1 MLIFVTNKINMKT
14 KFEKFQET
22 TNYQLILFGSALFG
36 IAVAVVT
43 VGLSILYLIGC

>member
-1 MLIFVTNKINMKT
+1 MKT

-36 IAVAVVT
+36 IAVAIVT

>member
-1 MLIFVTNKINMKT
+1 MFIFVTNKINMKT

-22 TNYQLILFGSALFG
+22 TNYQLILFGLGLLG
-36 IAVAVVT
+36 IDVAVVT

>member
-1 MLIFVTNKINMKT
+1 MKT